1 VSPCMPNRLNNQPP
15 ITAPTIPRGDVEEEP
30 FVKPREVA
38 ARPRKAGH
46 ESVGYRIFPEAEH
59 DRDGLGRLLGRAGRS
74 RPVCQDEIDLEPHQ
88 FSREGP
94 EPVSSVRAPPL
105 ELEILTLARGNG
117 IDAHSLQVNDQ
128 FGQELVFTAR
138 VSRLN
143 IARSRNP

>member
-1 VSPCMPNRLNNQPP
+1 MPNRLNNQPP

-46 ESVGYRIFPEAEH
+46 ESVRDRIFPEVEH
-59 DRDGLGRLLGRAGRS
+59 NGDGLGRLLGRAGRS

-105 ELEILTLARGNG
+105 EREILTLARGNG